1 MCCKV
6 MMSLT
11 RRQAALNTREKQ
23 RHVSIICSPADLS
36 ASRLAP
42 AAPRWLYDLPLQALA
57 KAFKQSPI
65 VQPHYWLA
73 RFHIDRNPAP
83 LRLRGSYY
91 FNSAHHRSPSERRWR
106 IRTKREH
113 KSSALDKAHA
123 GGLVLPSLRTLY
135 GSDHEIGFAAGATAA
150 TVPPYPNFPNWACD
164 FAILSKKRESHQRAM
179 RRKRL

>member
-83 LRLRGSYY
+83 LRLRVSYY
-91 FNSAHHRSPSERRWR
+91 FDSAHHWSPSE
-106 IRTKREH
+106 KVG
-113 KSSALDKAHA
+113 ALERKENRSQAPSTSRARA
-123 GGLVLPSLRTLY
+123 GGLVCSPFPAPY
-135 GSDHEIGFAAGATAA
+135 VGATTRSA
-150 TVPPYPNFPNWACD
+150 
-164 FAILSKKRESHQRAM
+164 SQRAP
-179 RRKRL
+179 RPQPFPPSRVDTWTDSARCRPCSLP